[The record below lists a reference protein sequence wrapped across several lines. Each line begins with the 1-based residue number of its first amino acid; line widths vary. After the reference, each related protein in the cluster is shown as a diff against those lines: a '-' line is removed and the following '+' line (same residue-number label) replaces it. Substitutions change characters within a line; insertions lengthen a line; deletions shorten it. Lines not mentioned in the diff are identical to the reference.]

1 MPHRTSWA
9 SPMTETAY
17 VLIRLERNTPAEVA
31 RRVRRVQG
39 VAEAAVTMG
48 EVDVLAIVRENS
60 TKSLAG
66 ITQAIQAIEGVQSV
80 SVCVVVRP

>member
-1 MPHRTSWA
+1 ML
-9 SPMTETAY
+9 ETAY

-48 EVDVLAIVRENS
+48 EVDVLAIVREDS
-60 TKSLAG
+60 TKSFAVISREIG
-66 ITQAIQAIEGVQSV
+66 AIEGVKSV

>member
-1 MPHRTSWA
+1 ML
-9 SPMTETAY
+9 ETAY

-31 RRVRRVQG
+31 RQVRRVSG

-48 EVDVLAIVRENS
+48 EVDVLAIVREDS
-60 TKSLAG
+60 TKG
-66 ITQAIQAIEGVQSV
+66 IAAIRREIETIEGVGSV